1 MKRYKISHY
10 NGARCADEL
19 VIYNI
24 PGETGTNAYGCEAVV
39 ENGIVVKFGSNNNVV
54 PDGGFVISGHG
65 KAALVVGEL
74 CEGAK
79 IAIDEKTG
87 ELCCT
92 VDDDSRLYGANKKL
106 VYNKERFE
114 NLISKGC
121 AFDVDAACEAI
132 ENAAKAID
140 AKNVADAEKWV
151 EEGYYLTAE
160 SKKGEIRA
168 IWHRPHEKTADA
180 IDATVKRLKD
190 AGFNMLLVET
200 NYEGWANAKKV
211 VYDWLPL
218 SPKWAEVDFDPIE
231 EFIKAGKKYG
241 VEIHAWLED
250 FFIGVKDTGCRMF
263 ELHPELMAYTKDGG
277 HLMDGWDIFY
287 FLNPALD
294 EVHDL
299 LEKEY
304 RDLLDNYDFDGIQLD
319 YIRYPV
325 IKDIY
330 HSAGFED
337 VTKKMFFAD
346 TGIDVDSIPD
356 TNHPDWASFNKWRA
370 AKITKY
376 VNRIVDMVNE
386 YKAKGRKLALTS
398 AVFGDPDEAI
408 RLKCQDWQKWV
419 KNGWLDM
426 IFPMAYLNDADD
438 VYKEIKYMVDN
449 YGESP
454 NISGISPMYS
464 HLPVIEST
472 KQVEAC
478 RRAGASGVAFFETL
492 ALTDVQI
499 DKLKKGVFRD

>member
-1 MKRYKISHY
+1 MKRYGISHY
-10 NGARCADEL
+10 NGARGADEL

-24 PGETGTNAYGCEAVV
+24 PSKTGTNAYGCEAVV
-39 ENGIVVKFGSNNNVV
+39 ENGIVTSFGSNDNTV
-54 PDGGFVISGHG
+54 PVGGFVISGHG
-65 KAALVVGEL
+65 KAALMVGEL

-79 IAIDEKTG
+79 IEIDAENN
-87 ELCCT
+87 ELCYT
-92 VDDDSRLYGANKKL
+92 VDDDSKLYGASKKL
-106 VYNKERFE
+106 GKNKIRFE
-114 NLISKGC
+114 NLISKNC
-121 AFDVDAACEAI
+121 IFDVDAASDAIRNAEKAI
-132 ENAAKAID
+132 E
-140 AKNVADAEKWV
+140 AKNVEEAEKWV

-160 SKKGEIRA
+160 SKKDEKRA
-168 IWHRPHEKTADA
+168 IWHRPYENSAEEVES
-180 IDATVKRLKD
+180 TVRRLKD

-200 NYEGWANAKKV
+200 NYEGFANAKKV

-218 SPKWAEVDFDPIE
+218 SPKWAQVDFDVIE

-250 FFIGVKDTGCRMF
+250 FFIGVDGYGCRML
-263 ELHPELMAYTKDGG
+263 ELHPELIAYTKNGG
-277 HLMDGWDIFY
+277 HLVDGWDNFI

-304 RDLLDNYDFDGIQLD
+304 RDLLDAYDFDGIQLD

-337 VTKKMFFAD
+337 ITKKMFKAD

-356 TNHPDWASFNKWRA
+356 TKHPDWAEFIRWRSE
-370 AKITKY
+370 KITKY
-376 VNRIVDMVNE
+376 VCRIVNMVNE
-386 YKAKGRKLALTS
+386 YKAKGRKLVLTS

-408 RLKCQDWQKWV
+408 RLKCQNWQLWV

-426 IFPMAYLNDADD
+426 IFPMAYFNEADD
-438 VYKEIKYMVDN
+438 IYKEIKYMVDN
-449 YGESP
+449 YGEAP

-478 RRAGASGVAFFETL
+478 RKAGAAGVAFFETR
-492 ALTDVQI
+492 ALTDIQI
-499 DKLKKGVFRD
+499 DKLKKGVFRE